1 MYMYMLIIIL
11 YFSIDFVDYQTKSV
25 DIKPVSCGR
34 KDHK

>member
-1 MYMYMLIIIL
+1 MYMYVLTIIL

-25 DIKPVSCGR
+25 DIKPVSGGR